1 MTFHVV
7 LYRPKPGL
15 DSGARQRFISAL
27 AAARRDIGAV
37 RRFWV
42 GRRIADGPTYQVGE
56 MPDFPYAAVV
66 EFDDRAGL
74 IKYLAHPA
82 HIALGREFGASVEAA
97 LVYDYDAVDASAAEF
112 VVEE

>member
-15 DSGARQRFISAL
+15 DRDARHRFVTAL
-27 AAARRDIGAV
+27 AAARREIRAV

-42 GRRIADGPTYQVGE
+42 GRRIVDGPAYQVGE

-74 IKYLAHPA
+74 LQYLSHPA
-82 HIALGREFGASVEAA
+82 HIALGREFGASAEAA
-97 LVYDYDAVDASAAEF
+97 LVYDYDAVDASDAEF
-112 VVEE
+112 VIEE